1 MRVHVTRLLPYAST
15 HSHPCTL
22 KPGGQ
27 SRKPVRRAPSRARG
41 ESRLGGSAD
50 GGAAA
55 GRRAAPLLRWAEGP
69 AVSPP
74 RAPELQAG
82 GRGWGSGGGGRVAAE
97 PPRRRE
103 PEEPGAAEGLLQPGR
118 LELGDVEEDQVVAV
132 FVVTFDPRS
141 GNMVEWCLPQDV
153 DLEGVEFKSMA
164 SGSHK
169 IQSDFIYFRKGPFFG
184 LACFANM
191 AVESELERGAR
202 MKSVGILSPSYTLLY
217 RYMHFLE
224 NQVRHQ
230 LEMPGHYSHLAAFYE
245 DKKGVLRTG
254 PGRGGS
260 LPPVCWLPSIHRY
273 MYPEMKITH
282 PAGCMSQFIKFFGEQ
297 ILILWKFALL
307 RKRILIFSPPPV
319 GVVCYR
325 VYCCCCLANI
335 SLPGIGGT
343 VPEPKPFFY
352 VNVADIES
360 LEVEVSY
367 VACEYGAL
375 PASCPRPRSC
385 RALSSHSP
393 RTLLPDVGLPDPVFP
408 GRVGPVSF
416 SDGSRFPP
424 PDLGVPGT
432 TEKIFEEKRDLYDVY
447 VDNQNVKTHHD
458 HLQPLLRISSA
469 DREKYRRLTEQR
481 QMLLYS
487 QEVGEDYNPCEE
499 DLFVLFFLEQNNRI
513 FQTLLEVSAS
523 QDKTLTAEHA
533 RGMGLDPQGDRSFLM
548 DLLEAYGIDVMLVID
563 NPCCP

>member
-1 MRVHVTRLLPYAST
+1 MVEQ
-15 HSHPCTL
+15 
-22 KPGGQ
+22 G
-27 SRKPVRRAPSRARG
+27 
-41 ESRLGGSAD
+41 D
-50 GGAAA
+50 
-55 GRRAAPLLRWAEGP
+55 AAPLLRWAESP
-69 AVSPP
+69 AVSLPQAP
-74 RAPELQAG
+74 RPQAG
-82 GRGWGSGGGGRVAAE
+82 GRGRGGGGGARAAAE
-97 PPRRRE
+97 PRRRRE
-103 PEEPGAAEGLLQPGR
+103 PEEPASSEVLLQPGR

-141 GNMVEWCLPQDV
+141 GNMVEWCLPQDI

-169 IQSDFIYFRKGPFFG
+169 IQSDFI
-184 LACFANM
+184 
-191 AVESELERGAR
+191 
-202 MKSVGILSPSYTLLY
+202 
-217 RYMHFLE
+217 
-224 NQVRHQ
+224 HQ

-245 DKKGVLRTG
+245 DKKGVLHAG
-254 PGRGGS
+254 PGRGSS
-260 LPPVCWLPSIHRY
+260 LPPVYWLPSIHQY
-273 MYPEMKITH
+273 VYPEMKITH

-325 VYCCCCLANI
+325 VYCCCCLANV

-343 VPEPKPFFY
+343 IPESKPFFY

-367 VACEYGAL
+367 VAC
-375 PASCPRPRSC
+375 
-385 RALSSHSP
+385 
-393 RTLLPDVGLPDPVFP
+393 
-408 GRVGPVSF
+408 
-416 SDGSRFPP
+416 
-424 PDLGVPGT
+424 T
-432 TEKIFEEKRDLYDVY
+432 TEKIFEEKRELYDVY

-458 HLQPLLRISSA
+458 HLQPLLKINSA
-469 DREKYRRLTEQR
+469 DREKYRRLNEQR

-487 QEVGEDYNPCEE
+487 QEVGEDCSPCEE